1 MESSSSKQASA
12 PWRPRKYVLVGMGV
26 ILGASA
32 LITITS
38 IILQPAIISFTT
50 TDFSVHATN
59 NSNQVFAFKLTSH
72 NPSHRAGLVYRYI
85 SVSVQL
91 QHNQNPSVRKT
102 SVPALVR
109 VPNYGLGLQQER
121 NSSKT
126 MAVEAFLDDRFYSFY
141 SSNASA
147 TIMLFAQARFKVGLA
162 RTRLYNIRVRC
173 QRVDLLHFSEGNHL
187 QKIANCSAA

>member
-1 MESSSSKQASA
+1 MESSRSKQASA

-38 IILQPAIISFTT
+38 IILQPAVISFST
-50 TDFSVHATN
+50 TDFSVQATN

>member
-1 MESSSSKQASA
+1 M
-12 PWRPRKYVLVGMGV
+12 
-26 ILGASA
+26 
-32 LITITS
+32 
-38 IILQPAIISFTT
+38 
-50 TDFSVHATN
+50 
-59 NSNQVFAFKLTSH
+59 
-72 NPSHRAGLVYRYI
+72 
-85 SVSVQL
+85 QL
-91 QHNQNPSVRKT
+91 QHIGNPSVRKT
-102 SVPALVR
+102 AVPAQVTSE
-109 VPNYGLGLQQER
+109 LQQER

-173 QRVDLLHFSEGNHL
+173 QRVDLLLFSEGNHL